1 MYTHQFPIWHLCD
14 SRYRNTQK
22 TIAEMIKSTA
32 KNDEMLLAK
41 SWLLDFVSNA

>member
-1 MYTHQFPIWHLCD
+1 MNIHQFLIWCVCD

-22 TIAEMIKSTA
+22 TIAQMIKSTA

-41 SWLLDFVSNA
+41 SWLKTSRS